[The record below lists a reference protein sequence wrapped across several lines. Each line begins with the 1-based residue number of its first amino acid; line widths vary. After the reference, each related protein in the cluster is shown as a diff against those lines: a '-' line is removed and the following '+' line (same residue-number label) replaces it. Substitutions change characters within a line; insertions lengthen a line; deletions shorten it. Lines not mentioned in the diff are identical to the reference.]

1 MKEKTEELYY
11 GYRPITGIGFGL
23 IGIGTV
29 IIALAIT
36 FTLLAYSTWILVL
49 CWVFGT
55 IVLLGGLFWHLSM
68 AAVTDPAKLQ
78 VLEDNF
84 LDLLRTVWDGKGKVL
99 DIGTGRGRV
108 AVSIARGFP
117 EAEVIGVDTWAGI
130 WGKWGQ
136 TKEGAERN
144 AMIAKVDNRCTFQR
158 GNALGLPFDNGEF
171 PLVVSA
177 FTFHEIRVPDR
188 TVLLKEA
195 VRVLAPGGT
204 FMICDLFPRGY
215 KVKTVP
221 ELCQKVEQLGVEYV
235 KHQTFRE
242 RGIEM
247 GGLTGIWGFGF
258 LSGKKKT
265 SPE

>member
-11 GYRPITGIGFGL
+11 GYRLITYIGFGL
-23 IGIGTV
+23 IGIGIV
-29 IIALAIT
+29 VIALAIT
-36 FTLLAYSTWILVL
+36 FTSLAYSTWILAL
-49 CWVFGT
+49 CWVLGAILL
-55 IVLLGGLFWHLSM
+55 IVGLFWHLSM
-68 AAVTDPAKLQ
+68 ASITDPAKLQ

-117 EAEVIGVDTWAGI
+117 EAQVIGVDTWAGI

-144 AMIAKVDNRCTFQR
+144 AMIAKVDNRCTFQH
-158 GNALGLPFDNGEF
+158 GNALELPFEDGEF
-171 PLVVSA
+171 SLVVSA
-177 FTFHEIRVPDR
+177 FTFHEVQVADR

-195 VRVLAPGGT
+195 VRALAPGAT
-204 FMICDLFPRGY
+204 FVICDLFPRGY
-215 KVKTVP
+215 RVKNVP
-221 ELCQKVEQLGVEYV
+221 ELLEKVEQLGVEDV
-235 KHQTFRE
+235 KHKTFQE
-242 RGIEM
+242 AGIEV
-247 GGLTGIWGFGF
+247 GGLSGIWGFGF

-265 SPE
+265 SQE